1 MSEYFTILKWLNW
14 VVKLN
19 LQSTLCNDNVQVWT
33 HWKEKH
39 LKKMGRDVVEIPIF
53 DGKTIF
59 VEDFKIQMWFI
70 LLKFETYLVSSHV
83 VVSSYA

>member
-1 MSEYFTILKWLNW
+1 MKRKAS
-14 VVKLN
+14 
-19 LQSTLCNDNVQVWT
+19 
-33 HWKEKH
+33 
-39 LKKMGRDVVEIPIF
+39 KKMGRDVVEIPIF